1 MRPPEALV
9 AERQLEMV
17 RRIRCAIYTRK
28 SSEEGLDQDFNS
40 LDAQAEACA
49 AYVASQKAEGWVLVP
64 TRYDDGGLSGGTLD
78 RPALQRLLADIEA
91 GLVDQI
97 VVYKIDRLTRLLS
110 DFAKIVD
117 RLDASG
123 ASFVSV
129 TQSFNTATSMGRLTL
144 NMLLSFAQFEREV
157 TAERIRDKI
166 AASKKKGLWMGGT
179 VPFGYQPDG
188 RSLKI
193 DEAEAPIIHH
203 IHDLYHQLGSVRAVA
218 EEAEELGYRTRARPS
233 VSGIRTGG
241 TSFSRGHVYQILT
254 NPLYAGRIRHRD
266 KVYPGQHPAIV
277 DPAAWDTLQERLA
290 EEAARSRG
298 RTNAAET
305 SPLVGKLFDETG
317 DRLTPSHSRK
327 NGKRLRYY
335 ISRRLVTE
343 KREKHPDA
351 WRLPAHDLETGI
363 ARILRDHPTKPT
375 VPADL
380 FRDLSAAELPGLQ
393 EKFRQ
398 LANDC
403 DPDGG
408 ADLWAPLL
416 RRADLQQ
423 GSILLRLDRKV
434 LAERLGIRPDRIDSA
449 ARRISASFQMQRRGV
464 EARIIL
470 GAAVPQ
476 VDPVLAKNILAAQH
490 WYAAIKAGASFGDLA
505 AWEKTT
511 TSRIQQIIGLAFLA
525 PDVLDQVAAGR
536 QPVAF
541 TSEWVKRRQSPAD
554 WDQQR
559 QIVGGL

>member
-1 MRPPEALV
+1 ME
-9 AERQLEMV
+9 
-17 RRIRCAIYTRK
+17 
-28 SSEEGLDQDFNS
+28 
-40 LDAQAEACA
+40 
-49 AYVASQKAEGWVLVP
+49 
-64 TRYDDGGLSGGTLD
+64 

-97 VVYKIDRLTRLLS
+97 VVYKIDRLTRSLS

-117 RLDASG
+117 RLDAAS

-193 DEAEAPIIHH
+193 DETEAPIIRR
-203 IHDLYHQLGSVRAVA
+203 IHDLYHDLGSVRAVA
-218 EEAEELGYRTRARPS
+218 ERAEELDYRTRLRSFATGTS
-233 VSGIRTGG
+233 TGG
-241 TSFSRGHVYQILT
+241 TPFSRGHIYQILS

-266 KVYPGQHPAIV
+266 KIYDGQHPAIIA
-277 DPAAWDTLQERLA
+277 PPAWDEMQERLA
-290 EEAARSRG
+290 SEAARTRG
-298 RTNAAET
+298 RSNAAER

-335 ISRRLVTE
+335 ISRRLVTNR
-343 KREKHPDA
+343 REKHADA
-351 WRLPAHDLETGI
+351 WRLPARDLETGI
-363 ARILRDHPTKPT
+363 ARVLGDHLRKPT
-375 VPADL
+375 VVTDL
-380 FRDLSAAELPGLQ
+380 VRDITASEVPDLQ
-393 EKFRQ
+393 ATLRQ
-398 LANDC
+398 VANDC
-403 DPDGG
+403 DPEG
-408 ADLWAPLL
+408 AADVWAPLL
-416 RRADLQQ
+416 RRADLAQ

-434 LAERLGIRPDRIDSA
+434 LADRLGIASDRIDSA
-449 ARRISASFQMQRRGV
+449 ARRIPASFQMQRRGV

-476 VDPVLAKNILAAQH
+476 VDPVLAKNILTAQK

-505 AWEKTT
+505 TREKTT
-511 TSRIQQIIGLAFLA
+511 SSRIQQMIGLAFLA
-525 PDVLDQVAAGR
+525 PDILDQVAAGS

-541 TSEWVKRRQSPAD
+541 TSEWFKRRQLPLE
-554 WDQQR
+554 WDMQQR
-559 QIVGGL
+559 VFGSL